1 MSFASFIAFIVI
13 YTLFCS
19 LEIVVFNEEILLALC
34 FFSFVFFAYNTLADT
49 VTNIFNERAKKFESE
64 FLISFDLKKNLIMTN
79 FNSNCQN
86 QSVVHS
92 IKCLLIASVI
102 NMQLTNKL
110 IVKNMITSVKTTNS
124 LKLAEFSLLNNKIL
138 NEYKFN
144 CISKI
149 LYPLIFKTSTA
160 SINIKK
166 ISVVSLKN
174 TNSKTI
180 KILCIK

>member
-1 MSFASFIAFIVI
+1 
-13 YTLFCS
+13 
-19 LEIVVFNEEILLALC
+19 
-34 FFSFVFFAYNTLADT
+34 
-49 VTNIFNERAKKFESE
+49 
-64 FLISFDLKKNLIMTN
+64 
-79 FNSNCQN
+79 
-86 QSVVHS
+86 
-92 IKCLLIASVI
+92 
-102 NMQLTNKL
+102 
-110 IVKNMITSVKTTNS
+110 MITSVKTTNS

-160 SINIKK
+160 NINFKTT
-166 ISVVSLKN
+166 SVISLKN

>member
-1 MSFASFIAFIVI
+1 MSFASFVAFIVI

-34 FFSFVFFAYNTLADT
+34 FFSFVFFAYNTLANT
-49 VTNIFNERAKKFESE
+49 VTDIFDQRAKKFKSE
-64 FLISFDLKKNLIMTN
+64 FLVSFDLKKNLIMTN

-92 IKCLLIASVI
+92 IKCLLIASII
-102 NMQLTNKL
+102 NTQLTNKL

-124 LKLAEFSLLNNKIL
+124 LKLAEFSLLTNKTL

-144 CISKI
+144 CISKL
-149 LYPLIFKTSTA
+149 LYPLIFKSSTA
-160 SINIKK
+160 NINIKTN
-166 ISVVSLKN
+166 SVISLKN
-174 TNSKTI
+174 TNSKAV
-180 KILCIK
+180 KNLCIK